1 MFNALQAKSSVL
13 LHNFD
18 ERGESHVNLG
28 KLERVEL
35 RDVWANEATD
45 FTPWLAKPENL
56 TELSKTLYLELEL
69 TAQEQFVGPY
79 RADLLCAD
87 SVTQG
92 YVLIENQLEKTD
104 HGHLGQTLTYAA
116 GLGAKTV
123 IWIAAAFTEEHRAA
137 LDWLNEIT
145 DEEYSFFGLEIELW
159 RIGES
164 TAAPKFNVVCRPNNW
179 ARKVKEA
186 AKSDTGE
193 LSETKQLQ
201 LRYWTAFKDYILQNA
216 KPLKPQKPLPQH
228 WSNFSIGRSGF
239 GLVTTVNTLEDRIG
253 AELDINL
260 DKAAFEFFFAERDAI
275 NAEFGGQLD
284 WQELP
289 EGKMSR
295 IAIYKQGCDIKN
307 ELDWPAQFQWLADA
321 LTRLDKVFRPRVKAY
336 QPVHS
341 AT

>member
-1 MFNALQAKSSVL
+1 MT
-13 LHNFD
+13 
-18 ERGESHVNLG
+18 LG

-35 RDVWANEATD
+35 RDVWANEAAE
-45 FTPWLAKPENL
+45 FTPWLAQPENL

-92 YVLIENQLEKTD
+92 NVLIENQLEKTD
-104 HGHLGQTLTYAA
+104 HSHLGQTLTYAA

-123 IWIAAAFTEEHRAA
+123 IWVAAAFTDEHRAA

-164 TAAPKFNVVCRPNNW
+164 PAAPKFNVVCRPNNW
-179 ARKVKEA
+179 VRKVKEA
-186 AKSDTGE
+186 AKSDAGE

-201 LRYWTAFKDYILQNA
+201 LQYWTAFKEHILQNA
-216 KPLKPQKPLPQH
+216 KSLRPQKPSPQH
-228 WSNFSIGRSGF
+228 WSNFSIGRGGF
-239 GLVTTVNTLEDRIG
+239 GMSATVNTLDDRIG
-253 AELDINL
+253 AEFGINA
-260 DKAAFEFFFAERDAI
+260 DKAAFQYLLADRETI
-275 NAEFGGQLD
+275 HAEFGGELD

-289 EGKMSR
+289 DGKMSR
-295 IAIYKQGCDIKN
+295 IAIYKRGCDIKN
-307 ELDWPAQFQWLADA
+307 EHEWPAQFRWLADA
-321 LTRLDKVFRPRVKAY
+321 LVRLDKVFRPRVKAY
-336 QPVHS
+336 QPMQP
-341 AT
+341 AI